1 MFDTKIL
8 DAICRRYGFETYDM
22 VEEFLEKDEKALE
35 YVLRILFFEILDLVE
50 RKLSDEFEKFV
61 EEYADEYGIPE
72 INYDEK

>member
-1 MFDTKIL
+1 MFNTKIL
-8 DAICRRYGFETYDM
+8 NAICHRYGFETHNM

-72 INYDEK
+72 IDYDEK